1 MAGLYIHIPF
11 CKSRCIYCGFYST
24 TRMELRQRYVD
35 ALCREMSLRPATAD
49 TIYIGGGTPSQLTT
63 AQLRQL
69 FAHIARNYPA
79 AAPHGAEEVT
89 IEMNPDDVTP
99 AYAAALSE
107 LPVNRVSM
115 GAQTFDDRRLR
126 FLHRRHSAS
135 QVHEAVRLL
144 RQAGVGNVSIDL
156 MYGFPGETLDDWQR
170 DIDAALALGVEHISA
185 YCLMVEEGTVLYEQM
200 RNEKSGMRN
209 GDEGTRSGDE
219 RGSSGDERA
228 SSGGE
233 GARDADELERLMYE
247 TLIDRLTA
255 AGYEH
260 YEISNF
266 ARPGYRSRHNQ
277 SYWHDVP
284 YIGLGA
290 AAHSYDGACRSWNV
304 SNLQQYIDAIERGE
318 LPSEREVID
327 ADTHYNDLVATAL
340 RTSDGLSLDCLSP
353 RHRSYCLREARPF
366 LDDGLLRLANSQPHA
381 RDGQLHSSDSQ
392 LHSANGQLHSSDS
405 QLHATSQLCP
415 PGSRLVLTRRGLFV
429 SDYIMSSLMFI

>member
-209 GDEGTRSGDE
+209 GGEGTRSGDE
-219 RGSSGDERA
+219 RASSGDERA
-228 SSGGE
+228 SSGGDE

-290 AAHSYDGACRSWNV
+290 AAHSYNGACRSWNV

-381 RDGQLHSSDSQ
+381 RDGQLHS
-392 LHSANGQLHSSDS
+392 ANGQLHSSDS
-405 QLHATSQLCP
+405 QLHGTSQLCP